1 MRQTII
7 EIEVNI
13 EYRWFLGYF
22 LTKKVPHFSTF
33 NKNYEWRFKNSDLF
47 ESIFRKILA
56 SATQFGFVDSSN
68 IYID

>member
-33 NKNYEWRFKNSDLF
+33 NKNYE
-47 ESIFRKILA
+47 
-56 SATQFGFVDSSN
+56 
-68 IYID
+68 